1 MPVLTID
8 IAFDTNTNNKQEQV
22 MQVQWSNPIETKVD
36 VEQVAGKAVTQ
47 TAMVTWFGQ
56 VVKPPERL
64 MFVTMN
70 ASVSAEIQYLSAMAE
85 LDYDEIKAEGVELA
99 LVGAEVGNY

>member
-1 MPVLTID
+1 MLTID

-47 TAMVTWFGQ
+47 TAMVT
-56 VVKPPERL
+56 
-64 MFVTMN
+64 
-70 ASVSAEIQYLSAMAE
+70 
-85 LDYDEIKAEGVELA
+85 
-99 LVGAEVGNY
+99 

>member
-1 MPVLTID
+1 
-8 IAFDTNTNNKQEQV
+8 
-22 MQVQWSNPIETKVD
+22 
-36 VEQVAGKAVTQ
+36 
-47 TAMVTWFGQ
+47 
-56 VVKPPERL
+56 